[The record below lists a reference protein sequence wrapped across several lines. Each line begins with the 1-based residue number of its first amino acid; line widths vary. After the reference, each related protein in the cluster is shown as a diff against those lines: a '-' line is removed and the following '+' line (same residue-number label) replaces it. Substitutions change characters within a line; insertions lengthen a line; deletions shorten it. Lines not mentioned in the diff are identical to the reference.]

1 MADGFK
7 GMVADINEAV
17 VKPVSDEVGR
27 ALEQG
32 VQSVVK
38 GPGQNAT
45 QNSTPQP
52 NSQQIKQEEQIKLVE
67 TRRKLDFWKNLSDAQ
82 NKVRAEVKQKD
93 EERLKVDE
101 KKKEIK
107 QFEVEKKKRSLSA
120 AVREAQT
127 KTEAK
132 KGVGG

>member
-1 MADGFK
+1 MADGIK
-7 GMVADINEAV
+7 GIAVDIHEAV
-17 VKPVSDEVGR
+17 VKPVSDEVGK
-27 ALEQG
+27 AIEQG

-38 GPGQNAT
+38 GPGQNPPSN
-45 QNSTPQP
+45 QTPVNPAQK
-52 NSQQIKQEEQIKLVE
+52 KQEEQTQLAE
-67 TRRKLDFWKNLSDAQ
+67 TRRKLDFWRNLSEAQ
-82 NKVRAEVKQKD
+82 NQVRAEQRKKE
-93 EERLKVDE
+93 EERLKVEE

>member
-1 MADGFK
+1 MADGIK
-7 GMVADINEAV
+7 GVVADIHEVV
-17 VKPVSDEVGR
+17 VKPVADEVGK
-27 ALEQG
+27 AIEQG

-45 QNSTPQP
+45 QNSTPQSNP
-52 NSQQIKQEEQIKLVE
+52 QQIKQEEQTKLIE
-67 TRRKLDFWKNLSDAQ
+67 TRRKLDFWRNLSDAQ
-82 NKVRAEVKQKD
+82 NKVRAQERQK
-93 EERLKVDE
+93 EEKRLKVDE

-107 QFEVEKKKRSLSA
+107 QFEVEKKKQSLIA